1 MRRGRPGAR
10 CEIRKFGEL
19 PIAGQNSA
27 RVHKR
32 WGAQGQRPIP
42 CRPYCR
48 KRKSKS
54 LDGARHFENRRSAL
68 EHLVTIKRW
77 EPPCAATSGPSS
89 RAVVIS
95 IAFEQARPGQ
105 KFLCKACDLS
115 KGRRGPMPASAGGSF
130 WAPPS
135 REGPT
140 SVWSPRHR
148 GFVPRPRCVCPVP
161 YRRSLCRILIVER

>member
-77 EPPCAATSGPSS
+77 EPPCAAPAGRVLERSSSPSHSNKPGPGRSS
-89 RAVVIS
+89 
-95 IAFEQARPGQ
+95 FAR
-105 KFLCKACDLS
+105 LVTC
-115 KGRRGPMPASAGGSF
+115 RRVAGGQCPF
-130 WAPPS
+130 RRRFLLGRPPS

-140 SVWSPRHR
+140 PLWSPSSCQVHVASVRYR
-148 GFVPRPRCVCPVP
+148 TDGACAGF
-161 YRRSLCRILIVER
+161 